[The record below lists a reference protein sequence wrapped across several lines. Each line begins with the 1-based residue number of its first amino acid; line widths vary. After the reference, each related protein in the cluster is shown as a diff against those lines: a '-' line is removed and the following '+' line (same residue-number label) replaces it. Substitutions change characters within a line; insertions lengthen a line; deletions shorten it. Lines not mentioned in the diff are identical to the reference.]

1 MFPRISARAPIEIL
15 GLKRRRLKRFP
26 FCKFIL
32 ANSLKQKQQQHYPR
46 RRTVNMEI
54 EITASDS
61 AVVEA

>member
-15 GLKRRRLKRFP
+15 GLKGRRLKRFP

-32 ANSLKQKQQQHYPR
+32 ANSLKQKQHYPR